1 MHILSSVNIMQMLP
15 NMVSSISGDYKQAVQ
30 KFSLS
35 KFAWNVSTFHIQF
48 LGKGYDKAL
57 TEKETEYALSFLNQE
72 PQNIVFF
79 NRVLLRGDIYHSIDY
94 ERVTKR
100 NNFTV
105 KFCCPKKKLMMFGYV
120 RFYGCHNGNDRKELA
135 FIRPLKVIGSVVDFN
150 ETFSNNIGICVPH
163 IQVCE
168 ETDCLSIVEI
178 ENLVCFCSNV
188 DFKNS
193 PVKFICESPN
203 NKETD

>member
-1 MHILSSVNIMQMLP
+1 MLP

-48 LGKGYDKAL
+48 RGKGYDKAL
-57 TEKETEYALSFLNQE
+57 TEKETEYALSFLYQE

-105 KFCCPKKKLMMFGYV
+105 KFCCPKK
-120 RFYGCHNGNDRKELA
+120 
-135 FIRPLKVIGSVVDFN
+135 S
-150 ETFSNNIGICVPH
+150 
-163 IQVCE
+163 
-168 ETDCLSIVEI
+168 
-178 ENLVCFCSNV
+178 
-188 DFKNS
+188 
-193 PVKFICESPN
+193 
-203 NKETD
+203 